1 MLITF
6 EGINGCGKTSQ
17 IQYIQRYFTENTI
30 KAVSVKEPSSLG
42 GTIRRTLIENTSID
56 PMTRLLLFQADRS
69 ENVTKNIIPA
79 LQDGNIVLC
88 DRYIDSSV
96 AYQVFGNGLDP
107 LIIKELNKISSHR
120 ILPDITF
127 FIDVP
132 VEECQRRNGLR
143 KDKSTR
149 HKSTYEYLASVR
161 EGYLK
166 LLRSNPKRII
176 QINGHKV
183 FSEVSRDLIGM
194 IRSH

>member
-1 MLITF
+1 MLISF

-17 IQYIQRYFTENTI
+17 IQYIQKYLTENGI
-30 KAVSVKEPSSLG
+30 RSVSVKEPSSLG
-42 GTIRRTLIENTSID
+42 GTTRRLLIENSNID
-56 PMTRLLLFQADRS
+56 PMTRILIFQADRN
-69 ENVTKNIIPA
+69 ENVVKNIIPA
-79 LQDGNIVLC
+79 LQSGSIVLC
-88 DRYIDSSV
+88 DRYIDSTV

-107 LIIKELNKISSHR
+107 LIVKELNKISSHR

-132 VEECQRRNGLR
+132 IEECQRRNDLR

-149 HKSTYEYLASVR
+149 HGSSYKYLASVR

-166 LLRSNPKRII
+166 LLKSNPKRII
-176 QINGHKV
+176 QINGNKV
-183 FSEVSRDLIGM
+183 FSEVSQDIITV